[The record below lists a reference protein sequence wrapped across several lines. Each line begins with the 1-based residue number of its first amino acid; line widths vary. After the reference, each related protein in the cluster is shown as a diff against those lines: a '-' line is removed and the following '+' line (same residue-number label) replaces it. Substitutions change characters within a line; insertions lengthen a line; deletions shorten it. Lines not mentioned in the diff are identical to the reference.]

1 VQYVDNKLNS
11 TTKLACSGKS
21 YPVSLAGHPVHNVAF
36 SLSLRPSIHN
46 ILYPL
51 VPARLVRN
59 PVAKLAETS
68 IVDECS
74 VNSMVSSCHLFW
86 TSIQLARKRVTKNVV
101 NYNKGDLS
109 ASRCTMFSR
118 LIGFVCII
126 SVALSFFSASV
137 SANQVTE
144 KIERAALTD
153 SARAALQTKIF
164 AIVKRSCA
172 VSGCHT
178 GKHPEARLLL
188 DPAAML
194 KSTTNVP
201 SREISSLM
209 RVNTQEPQK
218 SYLLMKIRGG
228 AGIRG
233 ERMPR
238 GGPYLKSEE
247 IKTIQLW
254 LESLSIPVNAKEK
267 VDLTGKGNKSEPT
280 RDKN

>member
-1 VQYVDNKLNS
+1 MSGIQS
-11 TTKLACSGKS
+11 TGPLISTNITSTPCPKTGEVILLAK
-21 YPVSLAGHPVHNVAF
+21 
-36 SLSLRPSIHN
+36 
-46 ILYPL
+46 
-51 VPARLVRN
+51 
-59 PVAKLAETS
+59 
-68 IVDECS
+68 
-74 VNSMVSSCHLFW
+74 
-86 TSIQLARKRVTKNVV
+86 KRVKRGVLN
-101 NYNKGDLS
+101 NYTDDLS
-109 ASRCTMFSR
+109 AWRCIMFSR
-118 LIGFVCII
+118 FIGFVCIV

-137 SANQVTE
+137 SANQVTQ

-153 SARAALQTKIF
+153 SLRAALQTKVF

-201 SREISSLM
+201 SREIPSLM
-209 RVNTQEPQK
+209 RVNTQKPEK
-218 SYLLMKIRGG
+218 SYLLMKIRGD

-254 LESLSIPVNAKEK
+254 LESLLIPANAKEDL
-267 VDLTGKGNKSEPT
+267 DLTGKGNKSEPT
-280 RDKN
+280 RSKR